1 MYYTTGSM
9 MQHLDENTDS
19 TIPISIKH
27 KNGTIKYYLM
37 NYEINKNGNYIETFD
52 EKEENHKKNINDIQ
66 ILCYLRDD
74 TEKVILMTEQNVYT
88 KTSVF
93 QDSFIRRIFHKMRCV
108 YG

>member
-1 MYYTTGSM
+1 MHYTGSM

-37 NYEINKNGNYIETFD
+37 NYEINKNGNYIETFY
-52 EKEENHKKNINDIQ
+52 EKEKKHKNKNDIQ

-74 TEKVILMTEQNVYT
+74 TEKLILMTEQNVYT